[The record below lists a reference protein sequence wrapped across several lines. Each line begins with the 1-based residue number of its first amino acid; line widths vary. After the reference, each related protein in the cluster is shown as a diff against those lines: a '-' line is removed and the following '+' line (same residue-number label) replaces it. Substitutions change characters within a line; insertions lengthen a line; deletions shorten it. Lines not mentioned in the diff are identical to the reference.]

1 MPQEAPPISVHPPT
15 ESQIAFRD
23 ARAEIKELVK
33 RALKEERQV
42 VHMQKRNEIHVAIL
56 EAVKSV
62 IQ

>member
-1 MPQEAPPISVHPPT
+1 MPQEAPPAPTHPT
-15 ESQIAFRD
+15 TASQNAFRD

-42 VHMQKRNEIHVAIL
+42 VHMQKRSEIHVAIL